1 MRTLAVVRIVVFLL
15 LLAYTLYA
23 MPWKYLDLVFFPRD
37 GVLLATG
44 DVLRA
49 LKTLIVASW
58 LAVAWI
64 GVDAYL
70 GFTLQRRQRATAP
83 PAPGAAK

>member
-1 MRTLAVVRIVVFLL
+1 MRTLAVVRIAVFVL
-15 LLAYTLYA
+15 LLAYALYA
-23 MPWKYLDLVFFPRD
+23 MPWSYIVLPKEGTSLALPLVIAD
-37 GVLLATG
+37 VKALAMAT
-44 DVLRA
+44 
-49 LKTLIVASW
+49 W

-70 GFTLQRRQRATAP
+70 GFALQRRQRGAAT